1 MLPTEQLKLTLNT
14 TDMALIKRETAGVE
28 VGCKVACISPATV
41 GKLKP
46 LGYGM
51 RYEIM
56 SFWKY

>member
-46 LGYGM
+46 LG
-51 RYEIM
+51 
-56 SFWKY
+56 